1 MTATYDAIFREQ
13 AYVGGR
19 WIDAA
24 EQATR
29 AVDDP
34 ATGEI
39 IGHIPDLESARLQGA
54 IDAAHAAF
62 GRWRDTAV
70 STRADRLLA
79 WYEGMQDNREA
90 LARLMTREQG
100 KPLKEARGEVDYA
113 ASFIRWFAEEG
124 RRSDGQNIP
133 AEDPQMALGTVEEPV
148 GVVGVIT
155 PWNFPL
161 AMITR
166 KAAAALAAGCTVV
179 VKPASETPF
188 SALALAALAEQAG
201 LDDGEFNVV
210 TGDAKRVS
218 KVLCDDTRVRALS
231 FTGSTPIGRQLLRDG
246 ADTVKRM
253 SMELGGNAPFIVC
266 EDADLDTAVDSAIA
280 ARFQTSG
287 QDCVAANRIFVHRDL
302 YEAFVERFGER
313 MNALVV
319 GNGFEDTTDIGP
331 LIHERAVE
339 KAQALADDAEQRGAR
354 VIGRAQSEAPGAR
367 FFMPTLL
374 ADITADMRIFSDE
387 AFAPLAAVC
396 AFDND
401 DEVIARA
408 NDTEYGL
415 AAYVHTHQDA
425 RIRKFMRG
433 LDYGMVGVNT
443 MDITGAHVP
452 FGGMKQSGL
461 GREGAHAGMQEYLET
476 KYYCLGGVPA

>member
-1 MTATYDAIFREQ
+1 MTDSQTELFREH

-24 EQATR
+24 DQARR
-29 AVDDP
+29 AVDNP
-34 ATGEI
+34 ASGET
-39 IGHIPDLESARLQGA
+39 IGHIPDLEPNRLQGA
-54 IDAAHAAF
+54 IDAADAAF
-62 GRWRDTAV
+62 TRWRETPV
-70 STRADRLLA
+70 TTRADKLLA
-79 WYEGMQDNREA
+79 WYDGMQQNREA
-90 LARLMTREQG
+90 LAQLMTREQG
-100 KPLKEARGEVDYA
+100 KPIAEARGEVDYA

-124 RRSDGQNIP
+124 RRSNGVNIP
-133 AEDPQMALGTVEEPV
+133 AENADMALGRVEEPV

-166 KAAAALAAGCTVV
+166 KAAAALAAGCSVV

-201 LDDGEFNVV
+201 LDDGQFNVV
-210 TGDAKRVS
+210 TGDAERVS
-218 KVLCDDTRVRALS
+218 KALCDDPRVRALS

-246 ADTVKRM
+246 AATVKRM

-266 EDADLDTAVDSAIA
+266 EDADLDSAVDSAIA
-280 ARFQTSG
+280 AKFQTSG
-287 QDCVAANRIFVHRDL
+287 QDCVAANRLFVHRDL
-302 YEAFVERFGER
+302 YDAFVDRFVER
-313 MNALVV
+313 MNAMTV
-319 GNGFEDTTDIGP
+319 GNGADEASEIGP

-339 KAQALADDAEQRGAR
+339 KAQALADEAESQGAR
-354 VIGRAQSEAPGAR
+354 VFGRAQAKAPGPR
-367 FFMPTLL
+367 YFMPTLL
-374 ADITADMRIFSDE
+374 ADITPDMRIFSEE

-396 AFDND
+396 AFDD
-401 DEVIARA
+401 DDDVIAQA

-415 AAYVHTHQDA
+415 AAYVHTHSDA
-425 RIRKFMRG
+425 RIRKFMRA

-443 MDITGAHVP
+443 MDITGPHVP

-476 KYYCLGGVPA
+476 KYYCLGGVPV